1 MTKQLLA
8 FLDEGKSPYHV
19 IQNLMQEMIKNG
31 FTQLKEQEPWK
42 LEKGK
47 GYFVC
52 RGETSLIAFT
62 VPKREPQ
69 GYRITASHSDSPT
82 FKLKENPEI
91 AVEGKYV
98 KLNTE
103 KYGGSIHASWLDRPL
118 SVAGRL
124 VVKKKEGLQ
133 SVPVFLDKDLLVIP
147 NVAIH
152 MNREVNKG
160 IEYNAQVDMQ
170 PLYAMGS
177 ETGLLK
183 KQLAEAAGVAEEEI
197 LGQDLFLYVR
207 QKAVCLGANEEF
219 ILSPRLDDLQCV
231 FACKKAFLESAAKE
245 TDFINVCAVFD
256 NEEVGSTTKQGADST
271 FLEDVLY
278 RVAKGLSCTKERY
291 LMLLADSFLISADNA
306 HGVHPNHPEKSD
318 PTNRPFLNGGIV
330 IKYHG
335 NQKYTTDGMTG
346 AFVRELCQRA
356 KVPYQTYA
364 NRSDVPGGSTLG
376 NISAAHVS
384 IPAADIGL
392 SQLAMHSAVET
403 AGREDTGYAVKM
415 LKLFYEGR

>member
-1 MTKQLLA
+1 MTKQLLT
-8 FLDEGKSPYHV
+8 FLDEGKSPFHV
-19 IQNLMQEMIKNG
+19 IRNLMYEMEQKG
-31 FTQLKEQEPWK
+31 FSQLKEQETWK

-47 GYFVC
+47 GYFVT

-62 VPKREPQ
+62 VPQAEPK

-82 FKLKENPEI
+82 FKLKENPE
-91 AVEGKYV
+91 VEVEQQYL

-103 KYGGSIHASWLDRPL
+103 KYGGSIHASWMDRPL

-124 VVKKKEGLQ
+124 IVREKEGFK
-133 SVPVFLDKDLLVIP
+133 SIPVSIEKDLLVIP

-152 MNREVNKG
+152 MNRDINKG
-160 IEYNAQVDMQ
+160 MEYNAQTDML

-177 ETGLLK
+177 KTGQFK
-183 KQLAEAAGVAEEEI
+183 EQLATEAGVKAEDI

-219 ILSPRLDDLQCV
+219 IVSPRLDDLQCV
-231 FACKKAFLESAAKE
+231 FSCKTAFLEADLE
-245 TDFINVCAVFD
+245 GTEYINVCAVFD

-278 RVAKGLSCTKERY
+278 RIAKGLSFKREQY

-318 PTNRPFLNGGIV
+318 ATNRPYLNGGIV

-335 NQKYTTDGMTG
+335 NQKYTTDGLTG
-346 AFVRELCQRA
+346 AVIKELCQKA
-356 KVPYQTYA
+356 GVPFQTYA
-364 NRSDVPGGSTLG
+364 NRSDLPGGSTLG
-376 NISAAHVS
+376 NIAASHVS

-392 SQLAMHSAVET
+392 AQLAMHSAVET
-403 AGREDTGYAVKM
+403 AGRKDAEYAVKM
-415 LKLFYEGR
+415 IKLFYEGR

>member
-1 MTKQLLA
+1 MTKQLLT

-19 IQNLMQEMIKNG
+19 IRNLMYEMEQKG
-31 FTQLKEQEPWK
+31 FSQLKEQKTWK

-47 GYFVC
+47 GYFVT

-62 VPKREPQ
+62 VPKVEPK

-91 AVEGKYV
+91 SVEQQYL

-103 KYGGSIHASWLDRPL
+103 KYGGSIHASWMDRPL

-124 VVKKKEGLQ
+124 IVREKEGFRSL
-133 SVPVFLDKDLLVIP
+133 PVSIEKDLLVIP

-152 MNREVNKG
+152 MNRDMNKG
-160 IEYNAQVDMQ
+160 MEYNAQVDML

-177 ETGLLK
+177 QTGQFK
-183 KQLAEAAGVAEEEI
+183 EQLAKEAGVKPEDI

-219 ILSPRLDDLQCV
+219 IVSPRLDDLQCA
-231 FACKKAFLESAAKE
+231 FACKTAFLQADLESTE
-245 TDFINVCAVFD
+245 YINVCAVFD

-278 RVAKGLSCTKERY
+278 RIAKGLSFKREQY

-306 HGVHPNHPEKSD
+306 HAVHPNHPEKSD
-318 PTNRPFLNGGIV
+318 ATNRPYLNGGIV

-335 NQKYTTDGMTG
+335 NQKYTTDGLTG
-346 AFVRELCQRA
+346 AVIKELCQ
-356 KVPYQTYA
+356 KGGVPFQTYA
-364 NRSDVPGGSTLG
+364 NRSDMPGGSTLG
-376 NISAAHVS
+376 NIAASHVS

-392 SQLAMHSAVET
+392 AQLAMHSAVET
-403 AGREDTGYAVKM
+403 AGRKDTEYAVKVI
-415 LKLFYEGR
+415 KLFYEGR